1 MTAKPGRK
9 KQYVQDYR
17 TRARENGG
25 VIVYAML
32 TDPTAIK
39 AWAAIQKLHGN
50 NRDAIEAAIIDYHE
64 QLEAP

>member
-17 TRARENGG
+17 TRAREKGG

-32 TDPTAIK
+32 TDPDAIK
-39 AWAAIQKLHGN
+39 AWEALKLLYGN
-50 NRDAIEAAIIDYHE
+50 NRDAIEAAIIDSYKE
-64 QLEAP
+64 LEAP

>member
-17 TRARENGG
+17 TRAREKGG

-32 TDPTAIK
+32 TDPDAIK
-39 AWAAIQKLHGN
+39 AWAALKLLYGN
-50 NRDAIEAAIIDYHE
+50 NRDAIEAAIIDSYKE
-64 QLEAP
+64 LEAP